1 MTGLN
6 DRFHE
11 QVRRF
16 LADEHGYG
24 GFVIEV
30 THVSEVVKR
39 GGFFGTPWEE
49 TSLTVFYKNPNGNDA
64 EVEISYNLRELIAR
78 LPDAAEFSRAL
89 DDRA

>member
-1 MTGLN
+1 MTDLN

-11 QVRRF
+11 QIRQL
-16 LADEHGYG
+16 LADKHSYG

-49 TSLTVFYKNPNGNDA
+49 TSLTVFYRNPNGNDA
-64 EVEISYNLRELIAR
+64 EVEIPYNLRELIAL
-78 LPDAAEFSRAL
+78 LPDAAEFLRAF
-89 DDRA
+89 DDRS